1 MLLTEFDENKV
12 AILNPSNITNKFEG
26 MPKTCVS
33 FFEYKLFEMFLDKF
47 KPEIITSIGCAVREH
62 PIYKVNFGGK
72 DIAVMQAGIGEPY
85 CVSNFEEVIELGVE
99 NILLFGSCGSL
110 IPLNACSIIVPYAAL
125 RDEGTSYHYAPPSDE
140 IELDK
145 KLVKNLCDFFDSKNI
160 KYQLGKT
167 WTTDAFYRETKQKVE
182 KRKNAGAICVEMECA
197 GMAAMAKF
205 RNVNFMTFFYTGDNL
220 SSDVWDI
227 GSLSRLELKGKDI
240 LITLALEAANSIFE

>member
-12 AILNPSNITNKFEG
+12 AILNPSNITNKIEG

-160 KYQLGKT
+160 KYQLERPGQQT
-167 WTTDAFYRETKQKVE
+167 RFTEKQNK
-182 KRKNAGAICVEMECA
+182 KLKNAKMQELFALKWNVPVWLLWQNLEM
-197 GMAAMAKF
+197 
-205 RNVNFMTFFYTGDNL
+205 L
-220 SSDVWDI
+220 
-227 GSLSRLELKGKDI
+227 I
-240 LITLALEAANSIFE
+240 LWLFSILVTTCLLMYGTLVVFHA